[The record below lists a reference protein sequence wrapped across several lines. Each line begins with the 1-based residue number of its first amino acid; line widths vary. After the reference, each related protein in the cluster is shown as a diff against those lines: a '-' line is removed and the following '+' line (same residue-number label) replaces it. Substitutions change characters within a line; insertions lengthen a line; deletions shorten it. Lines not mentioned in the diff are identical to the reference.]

1 MGTRLYKD
9 FMDKC
14 KVPKVQ
20 RTRVGL
26 AKNQTD
32 EKEKEI
38 CITIPLKGGTGV
50 RVFLILSQQ
59 LNLMKTSLRSF
70 NMNTLSVT

>member
-20 RTRVGL
+20 RTRVGT

-32 EKEKEI
+32 DKEKEI

-50 RVFLILSQQ
+50 SQFH
-59 LNLMKTSLRSF
+59 L
-70 NMNTLSVT
+70 